1 MCYDNLEEIGRVVEV
16 LRRNYADR
24 EQAAVLSMDDPVTDT
39 ILSAAEFSLI
49 INRRIE
55 LAETRL
61 RELGFEP
68 KKRVQEGD
76 FAKEATARG
85 ITLPGQIPG
94 SDPAAPAAPTTE
106 SP

>member
-1 MCYDNLEEIGRVVEV
+1 MCFDGLDEIGKVVAELQQHYFDKRTV
-16 LRRNYADR
+16 ETSGTENGFSPPL
-24 EQAAVLSMDDPVTDT
+24 TT
-39 ILSAAEFSLI
+39 AEFLLI

-55 LAETRL
+55 TSESRL

-76 FAKEATARG
+76 FAKQAKENG

-94 SDPAAPAAPTTE
+94 AD
-106 SP
+106 